1 MEVRVLSL
9 QEKRKHTY
17 PITRPPST
25 AKRAARSISALTTR
39 KMAYGLQLS
48 FIAARVR
55 FRAAMRLPD
64 YAFRFDSIWVML
76 SSDAASSAK
85 SSSDMLSAHSRT

>member
-1 MEVRVLSL
+1 MVRVLPFR
-9 QEKRKHTY
+9 RKES
-17 PITRPPST
+17 TRTPLPDTPST
-25 AKRAARSISALTTR
+25 AKRAARDISALTTR
-39 KMAYGLQLS
+39 KMAYVLQLS

-64 YAFRFDSIWVML
+64 YAFKFDSIRVIL
-76 SSDAASSAK
+76 SSDTASSAK

>member
-1 MEVRVLSL
+1 MCFLCRRKESTRTTLPDTLS
-9 QEKRKHTY
+9 T
-17 PITRPPST
+17 T
-25 AKRAARSISALTTR
+25 KRAARNISALTTR
-39 KMAYGLQLS
+39 KMAYVLQLS

-64 YAFRFDSIWVML
+64 YAFRFDSIRVIL
-76 SSDAASSAK
+76 SSDTDSSAK

>member
-1 MEVRVLSL
+1 MVRVLPFR
-9 QEKRKHTY
+9 RKESTCT
-17 PITRPPST
+17 PLPDTPST
-25 AKRAARSISALTTR
+25 TKRAARNISALTTR
-39 KMAYGLQLS
+39 KMAYVLQLS

-64 YAFRFDSIWVML
+64 YAFRFDSIRVIL
-76 SSDAASSAK
+76 SSDTDSSAK

>member
-1 MEVRVLSL
+1 MCFLFR
-9 QEKRKHTY
+9 RKES
-17 PITRPPST
+17 TRTPLPDTPST
-25 AKRAARSISALTTR
+25 AKRAARNISALTTR

-55 FRAAMRLPD
+55 FRAAMLLPD

>member
-1 MEVRVLSL
+1 MVRVLPFR
-9 QEKRKHTY
+9 RKES
-17 PITRPPST
+17 TRTPLPDTPST
-25 AKRAARSISALTTR
+25 TKRAARNISALTTR
-39 KMAYGLQLS
+39 KMAYVLQLS

-64 YAFRFDSIWVML
+64 YVFRFVSIRVIL
-76 SSDAASSAK
+76 SSDTASSAK

>member
-1 MEVRVLSL
+1 MLSF

-17 PITRPPST
+17 PITRHPPST
-25 AKRAARSISALTTR
+25 AKRAARNISALTTR